1 LIHYPQRPKSAGNP
15 PVSKPKL
22 SEEELEKRRKMV
34 EERAAE
40 KLRERRL
47 KEELAEQQKLGVKE
61 MIGKVNVQL
70 CLMGGYSAV

>member
-1 LIHYPQRPKSAGNP
+1 
-15 PVSKPKL
+15 
-22 SEEELEKRRKMV
+22 MV

-61 MIGKVNVQL
+61 MIGKVTVQL
-70 CLMGGYSAV
+70 WLMSGYSAV